1 MLLDVLWHMRGSVDL
16 NRTAS
21 DDVILRRVAK
31 ALERQRKPISD
42 SGATFVEFDSPLF
55 SDFFAPNWLALII
68 YDRGR
73 IWIDRTGVAPVLRYD
88 LRSLHGFIFC
98 LVAAV
103 LGGVAGGVGVGLGA
117 FAWLYGMNILL
128 ALIRVRGVFERAAS
142 GH

>member
-1 MLLDVLWHMRGSVDL
+1 MLLDVLWHMRGSIDL
-16 NRTAS
+16 SRTAT
-21 DDVILRRVAK
+21 DDVILRRVVA

-42 SGATFVEFDSPLF
+42 RGATFVEFDSPLF

-73 IWIDRTGVAPVLRYD
+73 IWIDRTGVVPVLRYD

-98 LVAAV
+98 GVSALAVAVIAEP
-103 LGGVAGGVGVGLGA
+103 AIGLGA
-117 FAWLYGMNILL
+117 FAWLYGMNIVL
-128 ALIRVRGVFERAAS
+128 AVIRVPGVFERAAS